1 MSGEWLK
8 NQTTHRSLLTIHHSQ
23 NMSELTV
30 AARYAKSIIDL
41 AQEQNLVGPVK
52 NDMELFLHTLKAN
65 PELKAVLA
73 NPIVSHS
80 KKVKIIEEVFGKN
93 INKVSLAFFTLMVN
107 KSRGEV
113 LYATAGEYV
122 NMYDIKNNIVHASVT
137 SATSLS
143 DDNKKK
149 IIADIIAVTGG
160 TVKLEAKVDPSLIG
174 GFVLTVGDRQIDTSI
189 ASDLH
194 KLKKEFSRR
203 VVPVKN

>member
-1 MSGEWLK
+1 
-8 NQTTHRSLLTIHHSQ
+8 
-23 NMSELTV
+23 MSELTV

-41 AQEQNLVGPVK
+41 AQEQNVVEPVK
-52 NDMELFLHTLKAN
+52 SDMELFLNTLKAN

-80 KKVKIIEEVFGKN
+80 KKIKIIEEVFGKK
-93 INKVSLAFFTLMVN
+93 INKTSLAFFTLMVN

-122 NMYDIKNNIVHASVT
+122 NMYDVKNNIVHASVT
-137 SATSLS
+137 SATELS
-143 DDNKKK
+143 EANKKTM
-149 IIADIIAVTGG
+149 IADIVAITGG
-160 TVKLEAKVDPSLIG
+160 TVKLDTKIDPSLIA

-194 KLKKEFSRR
+194 KLKKEFARR